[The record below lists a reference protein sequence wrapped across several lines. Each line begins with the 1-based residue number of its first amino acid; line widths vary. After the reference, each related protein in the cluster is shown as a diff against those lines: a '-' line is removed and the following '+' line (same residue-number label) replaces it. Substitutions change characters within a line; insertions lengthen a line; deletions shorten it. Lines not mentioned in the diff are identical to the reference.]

1 MKKLVMMTVFV
12 AISSAW
18 AGRVLKHQNRCPG
31 RFKEMSVCLN
41 YVMPD
46 DVKNWTNKETPIT
59 IEVYTMESAYR
70 SDGKKEY
77 VDLKGT
83 IQPELMMAH
92 GHDNHMT
99 IPITLH
105 RVDVG
110 RYEVEGAKLSMPG
123 MYGITLDLFV
133 PERPLGKR
141 AELFF
146 YIYPDQEN

>member
-1 MKKLVMMTVFV
+1 MKRLVIML
-12 AISSAW
+12 AIAIVSNVW

-31 RFKEMSVCLN
+31 RFKEMNVCLN
-41 YVMPD
+41 YKMPD
-46 DVKNWTNKETPIT
+46 EVQNWTNKETPIT
-59 IEVYTMESAYR
+59 IEVYTMESAYKA
-70 SDGKKEY
+70 DGNKEY
-77 VDLKGT
+77 VDLKGS

-99 IPITLH
+99 IPITLN
-105 RVDVG
+105 RVGVG
-110 RYEVEGAKLSMPG
+110 HYEVQGAKLAMPG